1 MSGPKGESGIKGNKN
16 EKRGKP
22 LAFIRDLID
31 RYYAHDVARDGAALT
46 YYLLFAIFPLLVFVS
61 TLVGLMDLDIEETL
75 TAMSRIL
82 PEQVLG
88 IVGSYLEYVSTS
100 PSRQLLVFSL
110 IFSVWFPLRA
120 TSCLMHSVRKAYG
133 VPQPPSMIG
142 GTLRNLI
149 FTLWLIVT
157 IAASIVLTTVGR
169 RALQF
174 VSGLIHIPDQFI
186 NVWETLRF
194 AVLGVI
200 MLLVLVP
207 LTVLVFS
214 RFDRKY
220 YLAGLAII
228 VLTTAA
234 FFLHFE
240 SRRPQAR
247 ELVILAVLCALA
259 VASRAAFAAVPHFKP
274 MLAIVM
280 LTGIAFGPEA
290 GFLCGAISG
299 FASNFIFGQG
309 PWTPWQMFA
318 YGIGGLLAGLF
329 AMWGIL
335 KKAPKGWKDVIIL
348 AVFGFFGILLVV
360 GPLLDT
366 STFFTVATSYDAASV
381 LAVYLAGVP
390 VNCVHGA
397 AVALTMLLFGKP
409 LLERLQRIQIKYG
422 MMEP

>member
-1 MSGPKGESGIKGNKN
+1 MNTKKTTWRFWLS
-16 EKRGKP
+16 
-22 LAFIRDLID
+22 
-31 RYYAHDVARDGAALT
+31 
-46 YYLLFAIFPLLVFVS
+46 LV
-61 TLVGLMDLDIEETL
+61 I
-75 TAMSRIL
+75 
-82 PEQVLG
+82 
-88 IVGSYLEYVSTS
+88 
-100 PSRQLLVFSL
+100 
-110 IFSVWFPLRA
+110 
-120 TSCLMHSVRKAYG
+120 
-133 VPQPPSMIG
+133 
-142 GTLRNLI
+142 
-149 FTLWLIVT
+149 
-157 IAASIVLTTVGR
+157 
-169 RALQF
+169 
-174 VSGLIHIPDQFI
+174 
-186 NVWETLRF
+186 
-194 AVLGVI
+194 
-200 MLLVLVP
+200 LLVLVP

-228 VLTTAA
+228 VLTMAA

-240 SRRPQAR
+240 SRKPQAR

-318 YGIGGLLAGLF
+318 YGIGGMLAGLF

-335 KKAPKGWKDVIIL
+335 KKAPRAWRDKGWMDILGL
-348 AVFGFFGILLVV
+348 AVFGFLCILLVV

-366 STFFTVATSYDAASV
+366 STFFTVATSYDAASAG
-381 LAVYLAGVP
+381 AVYMAGVP
-390 VNCVHGA
+390 VNCVHGT

-409 LLERLQRIQIKYG
+409 LLDRLQRIKIKYG

>member
-1 MSGPKGESGIKGNKN
+1 MNTKKTTWRFWLS
-16 EKRGKP
+16 
-22 LAFIRDLID
+22 
-31 RYYAHDVARDGAALT
+31 
-46 YYLLFAIFPLLVFVS
+46 LV
-61 TLVGLMDLDIEETL
+61 I
-75 TAMSRIL
+75 
-82 PEQVLG
+82 
-88 IVGSYLEYVSTS
+88 
-100 PSRQLLVFSL
+100 
-110 IFSVWFPLRA
+110 
-120 TSCLMHSVRKAYG
+120 
-133 VPQPPSMIG
+133 
-142 GTLRNLI
+142 
-149 FTLWLIVT
+149 
-157 IAASIVLTTVGR
+157 
-169 RALQF
+169 
-174 VSGLIHIPDQFI
+174 
-186 NVWETLRF
+186 
-194 AVLGVI
+194 
-200 MLLVLVP
+200 LLVLVP

-240 SRRPQAR
+240 SRKPQAR

-318 YGIGGLLAGLF
+318 YGIGGMLAGLF
-329 AMWGIL
+329 ALCGIL
-335 KKAPKGWKDVIIL
+335 KKSPRAWRDGGWRDIL
-348 AVFGFFGILLVV
+348 GLTVFGFLCILLVV

>member
-1 MSGPKGESGIKGNKN
+1 MNTKKTTW
-16 EKRGKP
+16 RFW
-22 LAFIRDLID
+22 L
-31 RYYAHDVARDGAALT
+31 
-46 YYLLFAIFPLLVFVS
+46 
-61 TLVGLMDLDIEETL
+61 
-75 TAMSRIL
+75 
-82 PEQVLG
+82 
-88 IVGSYLEYVSTS
+88 S
-100 PSRQLLVFSL
+100 P
-110 IFSVWFPLRA
+110 
-120 TSCLMHSVRKAYG
+120 
-133 VPQPPSMIG
+133 
-142 GTLRNLI
+142 
-149 FTLWLIVT
+149 
-157 IAASIVLTTVGR
+157 
-169 RALQF
+169 
-174 VSGLIHIPDQFI
+174 
-186 NVWETLRF
+186 
-194 AVLGVI
+194 VI
-200 MLLVLVP
+200 LLVLVP

-228 VLTTAA
+228 VLTMAA

-240 SRRPQAR
+240 SRKPQAR

-318 YGIGGLLAGLF
+318 YGIGGMLAGLF

-335 KKAPKGWKDVIIL
+335 KKAPRAWRDKGWMDILGL
-348 AVFGFFGILLVV
+348 AVFGFLCILLVV

-366 STFFTVATSYDAASV
+366 STFFTVATSYDAASAW
-381 LAVYLAGVP
+381 AVYMAGVP
-390 VNCVHGA
+390 VNCVHGT

-409 LLERLQRIQIKYG
+409 LLDRLQRIKVKYG